1 MKLRAA
7 AAAAAI
13 CALAALGGHPVHP
26 AGRRPFADPAVG
38 RLLPGVWAVASVE
51 IASDSPAAIDWF
63 PHDEAQAAGRLVAA
77 LSTTRPAAGRL
88 SESHVV
94 FYYNTN
100 PSTLYVQMQGGVLMV
115 APDCAM
121 RQAGPSGPNGTPYGL
136 HCLRGILALRLG
148 SRVIY
153 ARAPALYGWLR
164 RDAYKRDGHWSIA
177 MLHSS
182 GG

>member
-38 RLLPGVWAVASVE
+38 RLLPGAWAITSLL
-51 IASDSPAAIDWF
+51 IASDGPLAIDWF
-63 PHDEAQAAGRLVAA
+63 PHDEVQAAERLVAA
-77 LSTTRPAAGRL
+77 LSRAQPAAGRL
-88 SESHVV
+88 AQPRVV
-94 FYYNTN
+94 FMDNTN
-100 PSTLYVQMQGGVLMV
+100 PSTLDVQTQRGLLTV